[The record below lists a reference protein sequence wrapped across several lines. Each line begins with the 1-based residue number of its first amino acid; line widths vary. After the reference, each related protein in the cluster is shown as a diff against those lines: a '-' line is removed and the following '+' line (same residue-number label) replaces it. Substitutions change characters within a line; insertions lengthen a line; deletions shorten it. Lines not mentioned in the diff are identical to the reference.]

1 MKKGF
6 TIIELLMVIA
16 ILAVLLG
23 IVTTAATASIRQ
35 SRERQTQ
42 AIKQTLQNGIA
53 AYKVRKGEWPGQLEK
68 WAEQGHEGDGT
79 IGYLKKN
86 DYDGVVKELL
96 RVSTGKYAKNRVLDP
111 VGLTIIPSDKD
122 DGKIDC
128 MDFRTAST
136 KNNKHAKYMEWHEMT
151 VVYPKADNGKA
162 YRYVIEYNT
171 ESDAVTVMTQSE
183 FSSRNNGG
191 RWVGAEIWKAG
202 RE

>member
-23 IVTTAATASIRQ
+23 IITTAATASIRQ

-53 AYKVRKGEWPGQLEK
+53 AYKVRKDKWPGQLEK
-68 WAEQGHEGDGT
+68 WAEQEHDGT
-79 IGYLKKN
+79 IGYLSTS

-111 VGLTIIPSDKD
+111 VGLTIIPSDKA
-122 DGKIDC
+122 DGKVDC
-128 MDFRTAST
+128 MDFRSAST

-151 VVYPKADNGKA
+151 VVYPKADNGTA
-162 YRYVIEYNT
+162 YRYVIEYNA

-183 FSSRNNGG
+183 YASKNGG
-191 RWVGAEIWKAG
+191 RWAGAEMWKAG

>member
-23 IVTTAATASIRQ
+23 IITTAATASIRQ
-35 SRERQTQ
+35 SRERLTQ
-42 AIKQTLQNGIA
+42 AMKQTLQNGID
-53 AYKVRKGEWPGQLEK
+53 AYKVRKDKWPGQLEK
-68 WAEQGHEGDGT
+68 WADQEHDGT
-79 IGYLKKN
+79 IGYLSNN
-86 DYDGVVKELL
+86 DYDGVVKEIL

-111 VGLTIIPSDKD
+111 VGLTIIPFDKA
-122 DGKIDC
+122 DGKVDC

-183 FSSRNNGG
+183 FSSKNGG